1 MVLLRCCLA
10 AILIIQV
17 VFGLGSYKSV
27 TVKGQVGC
35 GDYEVSNVTVELWE
49 KDRADPDDLLNTTTT
64 DKHGKFSVYGGENE
78 IGNIEPYLRII
89 HSCENGKIN
98 PKCTIKDNY
107 KIPKQ
112 YVNGVYDM
120 GIVSLNVVRD
130 EHKKKCVD

>member
-49 KDRADPDDLLNTTTT
+49 KDRGLYNICC
-64 DKHGKFSVYGGENE
+64 K
-78 IGNIEPYLRII
+78 IGYFFITRKEEAKIEEQKNKL
-89 HSCENGKIN
+89 KI
-98 PKCTIKDNY
+98 C
-107 KIPKQ
+107 
-112 YVNGVYDM
+112 
-120 GIVSLNVVRD
+120 
-130 EHKKKCVD
+130 